1 MAFKSTKLGSSFLK
15 VTSAADLAENPK
27 RPHLKSSLML
37 TEEQICDLLDI
48 LNTKR
53 VENRDGD
60 EVVFLDLSAYKRFDE
75 NTGDFAGYNLRLQHS
90 ELIPMRSPL
99 SLPRPSASLLLLPLP
114 QTTKSDP
121 LPPPGERVFS
131 TLASDTWPLRIAK

>member
-1 MAFKSTKLGSSFLK
+1 MAFNKTKIGSTTLK
-15 VTSAADLAENPK
+15 VTSTADLAENPK

-60 EVVFLDLSAYKRFDE
+60 QVVFLDCSAYKRFDE
-75 NTGDFAGYNLRLQHS
+75 NTGDFAGYNLRIVHS
-90 ELIPMRSPL
+90 ELIPDEKP
-99 SLPRPSASLLLLPLP
+99 
-114 QTTKSDP
+114 
-121 LPPPGERVFS
+121 
-131 TLASDTWPLRIAK
+131 AKPAKAKREPVAAAAPADDEV